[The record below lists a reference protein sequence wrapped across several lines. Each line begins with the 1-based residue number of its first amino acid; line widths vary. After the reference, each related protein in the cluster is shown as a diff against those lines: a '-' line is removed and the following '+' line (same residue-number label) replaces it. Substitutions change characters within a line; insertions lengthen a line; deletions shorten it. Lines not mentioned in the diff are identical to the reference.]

1 MIGSVS
7 QQNKSFWREG
17 RIFHLSSGVET
28 FMWYSTSHRDLC
40 HTKALSTMQHLS
52 HFSYQGR
59 RIERDSG
66 LTRSLREE
74 WDFFFKN
81 THCNLLVCSTLKPQY
96 FLHLPWREGDS
107 GKVPFYPSL
116 AKTTVRERLK
126 SDPPA
131 SALWG
136 SRQQLACWA
145 HSRLT
150 HNPVVSTKLFLLK
163 SFKEWIH
170 KKVPWQ
176 MQVCSKVKNEQGSIR
191 SKQKKLETKIK
202 HYHAS

>member
-28 FMWYSTSHRDLC
+28 SMWYSTSHRDLC

-59 RIERDSG
+59 RTERDSG

-74 WDFFFKN
+74 WDFFLKN

-96 FLHLPWREGDS
+96 FLYLPWREGDS

-116 AKTTVRERLK
+116 AKTTVRKTEEWPTSISPVRPQAAVSLL
-126 SDPPA
+126 SP
-131 SALWG
+131 
-136 SRQQLACWA
+136 QQ
-145 HSRLT
+145 T
-150 HNPVVSTKLFLLK
+150 NPQSCSIYTVVLVEIIQGMGTQ
-163 SFKEWIH
+163 
-170 KKVPWQ
+170 KKVPRQ
-176 MQVCSKVKNEQGSIR
+176 MQVCSKVKNEQ
-191 SKQKKLETKIK
+191 E
-202 HYHAS
+202 A

>member
-52 HFSYQGR
+52 HFSYQDR
-59 RIERDSG
+59 RTERDSG

-74 WDFFFKN
+74 WDFFLKN

-96 FLHLPWREGDS
+96 FLYLPWREGDS

-116 AKTTVRERLK
+116 AKTTVRK
-126 SDPPA
+126 TDPQA

-136 SRQQLACWA
+136 PRQQLAFWA

-150 HNPVVSTKLFLLK
+150 HNPVVSTQLFLLK
-163 SFKEWIH
+163 SFKEWVH
-170 KKVPWQ
+170 KKSPTANASMFKGKKWAR
-176 MQVCSKVKNEQGSIR
+176 SIR
-191 SKQKKLETKIK
+191 SKQKKLEAKIK